1 MPKDMKNEELF
12 KRVLNVSLGRCPT
25 PHTFFP
31 KELTFGKNKQVC
43 FLLSLN
49 RSFVLTQEK
58 YAKEAPNGS
67 AYARHSSNKFGSALA
82 KTAQSRLMFR
92 ADPLCAYSLNV
103 ENSPSAQ
110 TVRRF

>member
-25 PHTFFP
+25 PHTF
-31 KELTFGKNKQVC
+31 L
-43 FLLSLN
+43 
-49 RSFVLTQEK
+49 VLTQEK

-82 KTAQSRLMFR
+82 
-92 ADPLCAYSLNV
+92 
-103 ENSPSAQ
+103 
-110 TVRRF
+110 